1 MYRPVQFSPGTSV
14 PVGRHFKCQFHK
26 SKQGTHIALHM
37 CMHMHMLHV
46 HVHAHAHVHVHVH
59 VIKHFSFLHPA
70 ACKFACYMHVGRLRT
85 FHAWSGTGPPRVDPH
100 GPWSLSA
107 C

>member
-46 HVHAHAHVHVHVH
+46 HVHVHGHVHVRAHV
-59 VIKHFSFLHPA
+59 L
-70 ACKFACYMHVGRLRT
+70 
-85 FHAWSGTGPPRVDPH
+85 PRVATCHAPRLQVLNFLFLILIDPY
-100 GPWSLSA
+100 W
-107 C
+107 